1 MEKTPTTTAN
11 KALYQVKQV
20 HQEGD
25 QRINSMNKRE
35 KEIVD
40 MMKPNSFQGMFFGL
54 DINKKSSKMFLLSVI
69 EHLNKEVIR
78 LKGLSTGK

>member
-1 MEKTPTTTAN
+1 
-11 KALYQVKQV
+11 
-20 HQEGD
+20 
-25 QRINSMNKRE
+25 MNKRE